1 MQFNNYEFMNLKKRV
16 ENNYSVYALS
26 LEILNNLVLLKK
38 KDGSDFKDLKKCFDI
53 EGLKAH
59 FINRKF
65 QWLYLNDTESCWSIC
80 FKIDDLEGVISFD
93 KTIREDDMTAEEKA
107 KNADR
112 IIRGTW
118 RVPYMV
124 LNSTD
129 EIKAQIEKKKAQYA
143 LYIQREGVA
152 LSQLDDLKKITINYI
167 NKYNEICKNKHEEYH
182 GTSFYYSDIQ
192 KLFTV

>member
-1 MQFNNYEFMNLKKRV
+1 M
-16 ENNYSVYALS
+16 
-26 LEILNNLVLLKK
+26 
-38 KDGSDFKDLKKCFDI
+38 KKCFDI

-59 FINRKF
+59 FSNRNL
-65 QWLYLNDTESCWSIC
+65 QWLYLENSKDVFDYNYTIQ
-80 FKIDDLEGVISFD
+80 FKIDGISGTLSFE

-118 RVPYMV
+118 RVPYML

-143 LYIQREGVA
+143 QYIQREGVA
-152 LSQLDDLKKITINYI
+152 LSQLDDLKKITIDYI
-167 NKYNEICKNKHEEYH
+167 NKYNETCKNDYEEYH
-182 GTSFYYSDIQ
+182 KTSFYYSDIQ